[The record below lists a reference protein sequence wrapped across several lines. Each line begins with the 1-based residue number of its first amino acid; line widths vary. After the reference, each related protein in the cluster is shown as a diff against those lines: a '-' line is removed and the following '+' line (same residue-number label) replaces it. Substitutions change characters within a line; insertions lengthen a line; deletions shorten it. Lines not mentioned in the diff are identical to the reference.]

1 MAAMKVWILAFVMT
15 ATVVCS
21 ALWSSSSVLS
31 VLSRDRRAA
40 KVGGTVVEALV
51 LDDEQKKV
59 GLDRHNYHR
68 ANVRPV
74 ALDMTNLT
82 WHEDL
87 AELAVNYSRECIYA
101 HNDDRAVDDF
111 HTVGENVYA
120 QSKTESPEL
129 AMKEAIDTWNDE
141 VKDYDYHSLTCRPG
155 AICGHYTQVVWA
167 NTRAVGC
174 GVTLC
179 KDVDVGG
186 GDIWESAMI
195 VVCNYGPT
203 GNWQGEYPY
212 TAGALGSTVG
222 YLMTFAASAVTY
234 LLVSCFV

>member
-1 MAAMKVWILAFVMT
+1 MANKLWILAF
-15 ATVVCS
+15 AF
-21 ALWSSSSVLS
+21 VLS
-31 VLSRDRRAA
+31 TAA
-40 KVGGTVVEALV
+40 AFWRNQAFFGILNNRGKRSVGGTVVEAMELTE
-51 LDDEQKKV
+51 EQKKV
-59 GLDRHNYHR
+59 GLDRHNYWR
-68 ANVRPV
+68 NNVRPI

-82 WHEDL
+82 WHDDL

-129 AMKEAIDTWNDE
+129 ALKEAIDTWDIE
-141 VKDYDYHSLTCRPG
+141 KLDYDYHSLTCNPG

-167 NTRAVGC
+167 NTKTVGC

-212 TAGALGSTVG
+212 TAGVSHIKTG
-222 YLMTFAASAVTY
+222 YFITLFASLLTY
-234 LLVSCFV
+234 LLVSALA